1 MTTRLRALRLK
12 YGISLDELA
21 KKGGVSNQQFSR
33 MELGLTRSTP
43 HKERLAETALLGVI
57 TARGA
62 ALAQLEWDCL
72 NNRGRLLEPLEET
85 EYEL

>member
-33 MELGLTRSTP
+33 MELGLIRSTP
-43 HKERLAETALLGVI
+43 HKERLAETALLRVI

-62 ALAQLEWDCL
+62 ALAQLEWEYL
-72 NNRGRLLEPLEET
+72 NNRGHLLDPLEET
-85 EYEL
+85 EHEL